1 MAGHSKWANIKHR
14 KGAQDAK
21 RAKAFTKVAREIM
34 VAARESGGDPNTN
47 PRLRAAIASA
57 RQVNMPNDKIDKAIK
72 KGTGDS
78 DGQSFEEIVYEGYG
92 PAGVAVWVQV
102 LTDNRNRTGGEIR
115 SIFSKSGGEL
125 GAPNSVAWMFE
136 RKGYIEVEKDKIDE
150 EALMDLALEAGAGDI
165 VAGDEVFEVT
175 SAPEDFNA
183 LRDALEEKGVE
194 MRSAESTML
203 PQNMTVVEGE
213 KAAQVIALLEKLED
227 NDDVQKVCANCDI
240 QGDPESA

>member
-34 VAARESGGDPNTN
+34 VAARESGADPNAN
-47 PRLRAAIASA
+47 PRLRAAIAAA

-136 RKGYIEVEKDKIDE
+136 RKGYIEIEKDKIDE
-150 EALMDLALEAGAGDI
+150 EALMDLALEAGAEDI

-183 LRDALEEKGVE
+183 LRDALEEKGIE
-194 MRSAESTML
+194 MRSAETTMI

-213 KAAQVIALLEKLED
+213 KAGKVIALLEKLED

-240 QGDPESA
+240 QGDPEPA